1 MSTFKH
7 PVVNRKGSRSRFSTT
22 TIWEMSVNK
31 GNDET
36 RRTSDSAIDN
46 MHTSVVDDDL
56 VPSRK
61 QSEGR
66 ERRLGVANNKLEG
79 QVETRQCY
87 QDDGESENDTYDMDV
102 SVASHNKQDML
113 SPTRIQVISAKPE
126 NGIHDFNSDTS
137 SNDSVK
143 HEQPTHTNDQI
154 EIEDKNKQSDDEQ
167 IPPSG
172 DEDRRGDKWNKVRK
186 VVRFVRP
193 VYKQLNLD
201 NVTCKVPKGKSD
213 PKDCLSK
220 DPVYV
225 GWAKMVGRRIKT
237 KTVKKPDGEEQT
249 VTVREGRSL
258 PAILQQNP
266 IDVSAYTRSVSNKF
280 PPHQLGRKR
289 MSIDVN
295 GFQMNK

>member
-61 QSEGR
+61 HSEGR

-102 SVASHNKQDML
+102 SVASQNKQDML